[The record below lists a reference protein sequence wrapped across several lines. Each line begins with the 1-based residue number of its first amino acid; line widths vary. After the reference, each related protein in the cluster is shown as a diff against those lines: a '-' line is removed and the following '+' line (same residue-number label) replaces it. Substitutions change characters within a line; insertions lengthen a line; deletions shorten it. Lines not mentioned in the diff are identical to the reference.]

1 MIGSGSMVAFVEL
14 RARLRETP
22 AARFVGGEAA
32 RDNALEQT
40 ERDYVALV
48 AAGAEAAQ
56 LEVSLGSADR
66 EATQARGRYGRSCH
80 QTDARARRRGRCTA
94 ARLTVLRHPI
104 ASGSTATT
112 ATPGFRLDDG
122 RAKTMSPK

>member
-1 MIGSGSMVAFVEL
+1 
-14 RARLRETP
+14 LRETP

-66 EATQARGRYGRSCH
+66 EATEREGDTAALVIRQMH
-80 QTDARARRRGRCTA
+80 ELVDAVAARRPA
-94 ARLTVLRHPI
+94 
-104 ASGSTATT
+104 
-112 ATPGFRLDDG
+112 
-122 RAKTMSPK
+122 